1 MKVALIGAGAWS
13 SALAN
18 VLADNGHSP
27 VLFAR
32 KQNQVQEINESHQNS
47 KYLGDVLL
55 NPSIQASISLKE
67 TLRGAS
73 MMVFAVPSH
82 AIRSVAQ
89 EVAPFLEGRPL
100 ILNVAKGFDPITFEG
115 FTQTLEELFPK
126 ERIRGVVSLMGPSFA
141 KEVANHQRTAVCAVG
156 HNQKCNEEV
165 QHLFSND
172 YFRVYTQDDVIGAE
186 IGAGMKNIIAIAS
199 GILSGLGYENNSRA
213 ALITRGLAEI
223 TRFGL
228 AKGAKEKT
236 FLGLTGIGDLFLTC
250 SSPMSRN
257 FSAGVEIGKADS
269 AENFLKNNKTTVE
282 GIEAC
287 RLVHQEAKRIG
298 VSVPITDAI
307 YAILFHRLRPSAV
320 VSLLMNRALKAE

>member
-1 MKVALIGAGAWS
+1 MKLRELLSIKKEERAVAIAA
-13 SALAN
+13 AL
-18 VLADNGHSP
+18 LALCLNALVISRYHQLFMEPVDNYWK
-27 VLFAR
+27 LFIDNFR
-32 KQNQVQEINESHQNS
+32 
-47 KYLGDVLL
+47 
-55 NPSIQASISLKE
+55 IS
-67 TLRGAS
+67 
-73 MMVFAVPSH
+73 
-82 AIRSVAQ
+82 
-89 EVAPFLEGRPL
+89 
-100 ILNVAKGFDPITFEG
+100 GFDPITFEG

-257 FSAGVEIGKADS
+257 FSAGVEIGEADS
-269 AENFLKNNKTTVE
+269 GENFLKNNKTTVE